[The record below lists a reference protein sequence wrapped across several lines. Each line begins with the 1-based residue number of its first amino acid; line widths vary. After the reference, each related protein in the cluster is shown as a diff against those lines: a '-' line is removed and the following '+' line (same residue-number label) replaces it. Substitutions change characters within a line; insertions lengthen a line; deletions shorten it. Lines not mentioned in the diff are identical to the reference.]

1 MTRLSTSRPMSS
13 VPNGCARLGADSR
26 ISGWGASGSYGAT
39 RSANTAVR
47 ARSTM
52 SPADATPSG
61 LRRSAVTSSP
71 SQPWLSATDCA
82 GNVEVRA
89 MAMGGS
95 AIPDARIEPGV
106 HEVDREVEAH
116 QRCRY
121 QHDVRLHH
129 GVVAEEDRLHRQA
142 SHSGQSEDRLDDH
155 GAGQQRSE
163 LAAHD
168 GDDGDQRVL
177 ERVLV
182 DDDAAFETL

>member
-1 MTRLSTSRPMSS
+1 
-13 VPNGCARLGADSR
+13 
-26 ISGWGASGSYGAT
+26 SYGAT

-47 ARSTM
+47 ARSTI

-61 LRRSAVTSSP
+61 VRRSAAASPP
-71 SQPWLSATDCA
+71 SQPRLSATDCA
-82 GNVEVRA
+82 GNAGGAA
-89 MAMGGS
+89 MAMGGP

-106 HEVDREVEAH
+106 HEADRAAEAH

-129 GVVAEEDRLHRQA
+129 GIIAEEDSLHRQA
-142 SHSGQSEDRLDDH
+142 PHPGQREDRLDDH
-155 GAGQQRSE
+155 GTGQQRSE
-163 LAAHD
+163 LTAHD

-182 DDDAAFETL
+182 DDDAAFEALGPRR